1 MPDDD
6 LFSRDEV
13 LGGRVSRGDV
23 RRARSLV
30 YLIEQEAKRSAD
42 LQHGLATVG
51 TSAAMGVT
59 VDLAHLVDAEVL
71 SGPLPGEGDDA
82 YVASFRAAR
91 RSAESPELAEIER
104 YHDSWSVLLPQRLD
118 LRARVLMVLAG
129 RYELSRKRC
138 KHLCAAF
145 GVDDPAFAQAYERVA
160 GSPLAEAF
168 VEPKGLFGRRSK
180 RGG

>member
-13 LGGRVSRGDV
+13 LGGRVSKGDV

-42 LQHGLATVG
+42 LQRGMTTVG

-59 VDLAHLVDAEVL
+59 VDLAHLVDAEAL
-71 SGPLPGEGDDA
+71 AGPLPGERDQA
-82 YVASFRAAR
+82 YLASFQAAR
-91 RSAESPELAEIER
+91 RDVDSPELADIER
-104 YHDSWSVLLPQRLD
+104 HHESWAVLVPERLD
-118 LRARVLMVLAG
+118 LRARVFSVLAG
-129 RYELSRKRC
+129 RYQLSRKRC

-145 GVDDPAFAQAYERVA
+145 GVDDPGFAEAYARVA
-160 GSPLAEAF
+160 GAPLDEAF
-168 VEPKGLFGRRSK
+168 VEPKGFFGRRA
-180 RGG
+180 RRNR